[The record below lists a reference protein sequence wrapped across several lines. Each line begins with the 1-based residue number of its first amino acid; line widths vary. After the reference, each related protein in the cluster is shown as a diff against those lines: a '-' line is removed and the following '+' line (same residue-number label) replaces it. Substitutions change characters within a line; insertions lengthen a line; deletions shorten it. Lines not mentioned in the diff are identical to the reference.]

1 MKSLIEAARIP
12 GASAAAH
19 VAYDSINDLPV
30 ALRRSMVR
38 LHREGMRA
46 GRIATRLSLPEQ
58 WVQLFVETPPGASQ
72 H

>member
-1 MKSLIEAARIP
+1 
-12 GASAAAH
+12 

-38 LHREGMRA
+38 LHREGMSA

-58 WVQLFVETPPGASQ
+58 WVKLFVETPPGASQ